1 MPTLASSFRPV
12 CRIWEWWCLGMSN
25 PLSGGGSWGRQIYV
39 WEGIGLADP
48 YSSCRPFI
56 ALSSKP
62 AGMQDED
69 ATEATSVGDHGLMA
83 VADLVGRGHCGIG
96 EIG

>member
-1 MPTLASSFRPV
+1 M
-12 CRIWEWWCLGMSN
+12 
-25 PLSGGGSWGRQIYV
+25 
-39 WEGIGLADP
+39 ADP